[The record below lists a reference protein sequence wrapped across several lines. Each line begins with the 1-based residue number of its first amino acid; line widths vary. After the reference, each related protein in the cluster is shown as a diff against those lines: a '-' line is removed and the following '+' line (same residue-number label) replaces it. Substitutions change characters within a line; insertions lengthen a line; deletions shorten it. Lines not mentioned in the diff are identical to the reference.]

1 MTEPVVMIPGL
12 MCDAR
17 AFLHQV
23 NALGRDRLVIM
34 ALPLQG
40 TKVEDMAKS
49 FLEQA
54 PPRFSLVGLGLGGD
68 IALDMARRAPDRIS
82 RMVLISTDPLAEPQ
96 AVMMAREG
104 RMIAARA
111 GRLLDA
117 LADEI
122 PDAALADGPL
132 RPRVRRKL
140 EEMWKGLGV
149 DTFLRQSKAMQRRP
163 DHQRT
168 LRQTNVPCLI
178 LAGEQDTL
186 VPVRRQEFM
195 AGMLPFARMQVIADA
210 GHLPTMEA
218 PDAVNAALLD
228 FLAGPM
234 VLKLPPLVLE

>member
-1 MTEPVVMIPGL
+1 MTEPVLMIPGL

-23 NALGRDRLVIM
+23 NALGADRLVTM

-40 TKVEDMAKS
+40 TKVEDMAKI

-111 GRLLDA
+111 GRLMDA

-122 PDAALADGPL
+122 PDSALADGPL
-132 RPRVRRKL
+132 RARVRRKL
-140 EEMWKGLGV
+140 EEMWKGLGLDV
-149 DTFLRQSKAMQRRP
+149 FLRQSKAMQRRP

-195 AGMLPFARMQVIADA
+195 AGMLPFARMQIIQGA

-218 PDAVNAALLD
+218 PQAVNAALLD